1 LIFKLDGVVVNPDI
15 YFKPLIPL
23 PELIEVK
30 TGEEDEEPIYCQRA
44 KLYRYDPTLKEW
56 KERGI
61 GDFKILKHKHK
72 CESHINQSLNYLN
85 CCLCQKLRSLSNDIK
100 KRSDFEDSVQSLH

>member
-1 LIFKLDGVVVNPDI
+1 LIFKLDGVVANPDI
-15 YFKPLIPL
+15 YFKPVIPL
-23 PELIEVK
+23 PELVEVK

-44 KLYRYDPTLKEW
+44 KLYRYDPTIKEW

-72 CESHINQSLNYLN
+72 CESHINES
-85 CCLCQKLRSLSNDIK
+85 
-100 KRSDFEDSVQSLH
+100 